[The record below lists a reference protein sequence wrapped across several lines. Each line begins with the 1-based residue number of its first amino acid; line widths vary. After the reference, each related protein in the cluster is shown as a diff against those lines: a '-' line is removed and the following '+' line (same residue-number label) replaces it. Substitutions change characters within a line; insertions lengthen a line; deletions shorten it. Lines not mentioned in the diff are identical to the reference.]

1 MHTDSP
7 ESQFRGL
14 RWAAGNI
21 LVLLSLTDWSV
32 AGCGVLM
39 LTCEHVNNNVSGLK
53 MSSKRSPSCRVRVS
67 WSFWRKNSHFVTLCW
82 VLSLLCLSLILCFFT
97 IMHFDCVWRPHSFM
111 FIQSFMLLTA
121 RLSHHI
127 SCERGII
134 FTPTESPTRL
144 FWAVF
149 LFFSSCDSS
158 SPSGW
163 HCDHGCH
170 TTHAVFSKTAEDSL
184 SHVTTASRLTCYHGD
199 KPTNENSAD
208 GCAVDCKLF
217 VLRGDLF
224 FFFPPPPSPTLHS
237 HSDADPATLAHV
249 HVRTDMHTDKKN
261 MGMLLTHMH
270 IHAPQWGLQGCAQKK
285 QRTKCTAL
293 DLNQWENIMC
303 L

>member
-1 MHTDSP
+1 MCYFTAQEMHMDSP

-67 WSFWRKNSHFVTLCW
+67 WSFWRKNGLPSHFVTLCW

-97 IMHFDCVWRPHSFM
+97 IMHFDSVWRPHSFM

-149 LFFSSCDSS
+149 LFSFL
-158 SPSGW
+158 W
-163 HCDHGCH
+163 
-170 TTHAVFSKTAEDSL
+170 
-184 SHVTTASRLTCYHGD
+184 
-199 KPTNENSAD
+199 
-208 GCAVDCKLF
+208 
-217 VLRGDLF
+217 
-224 FFFPPPPSPTLHS
+224 
-237 HSDADPATLAHV
+237 
-249 HVRTDMHTDKKN
+249 
-261 MGMLLTHMH
+261 
-270 IHAPQWGLQGCAQKK
+270 
-285 QRTKCTAL
+285 
-293 DLNQWENIMC
+293 
-303 L
+303 

>member
-67 WSFWRKNSHFVTLCW
+67 WSFWRKNSHFVTSCW

-224 FFFPPPPSPTLHS
+224 FFSLPLPPQHFTATQTQTPLLWHMCTCAQTCIRIKKTWECYS
-237 HSDADPATLAHV
+237 HTC
-249 HVRTDMHTDKKN
+249 TY
-261 MGMLLTHMH
+261 MLLNEVCKVVHRRSKG
-270 IHAPQWGLQGCAQKK
+270 QNAQ
-285 QRTKCTAL
+285 L
-293 DLNQWENIMC
+293 
-303 L
+303 